1 MLTNDLAI
9 TIKDIQQIL
18 KYDKRTSNYKIA
30 LVRAINDLAISYA
43 GINGKGAGIAIPL
56 RSIAELWLGYY
67 WPFIDEK
74 NPVIQGYARAGAS
87 DIAFGRELTHL
98 KMLWLHNS
106 LGSDKPSDGIILVS
120 EEINGHLD
128 LNLSKVYQIVLNP
141 L

>member
-1 MLTNDLAI
+1 MTNDLAI

-43 GINGKGAGIAIPL
+43 GIAIPL

-67 WPFIDEK
+67 WHFIDET

-87 DIAFGRELTHL
+87 DIAFRRELTHL
-98 KMLWLHNS
+98 KMLWSHNS
-106 LGSDKPSDGIILVS
+106 LGSDKPPDGIILVS

>member
-1 MLTNDLAI
+1 MTNDLAI

-74 NPVIQGYARAGAS
+74 TP
-87 DIAFGRELTHL
+87 
-98 KMLWLHNS
+98 
-106 LGSDKPSDGIILVS
+106 
-120 EEINGHLD
+120 
-128 LNLSKVYQIVLNP
+128 
-141 L
+141 